1 MGIGIF
7 ELILGA
13 ACLLFLVAVVAGVI
27 VLSTKKPH
35 DQ

>member
-7 ELILGA
+7 EILGA
-13 ACLLFLVAVVAGVI
+13 VCLLFLVAVVAGVI
-27 VLSTKKPH
+27 VISMKKPH